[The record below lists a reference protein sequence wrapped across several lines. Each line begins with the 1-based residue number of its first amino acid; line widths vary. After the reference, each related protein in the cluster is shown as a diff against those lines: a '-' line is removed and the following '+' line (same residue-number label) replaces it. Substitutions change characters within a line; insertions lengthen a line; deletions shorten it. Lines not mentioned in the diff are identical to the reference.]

1 LATNVTDVPTEPRAY
16 RAQKRER
23 EELLRAYVQFLVQ
36 RRAER
41 SPEMA
46 HRFAL
51 AMRHKGTSLHQS
63 VAEFVVALEGRLP
76 SYWSNA

>member
-1 LATNVTDVPTEPRAY
+1 MSANVTGAPGEPHVY
-16 RAQKRER
+16 HAQKRER
-23 EELLRAYVQFLVQ
+23 EDLLRAYVQFLVH

-51 AMRHKGTSLHQS
+51 SMRHKGVPLHQS
-63 VAEFVVALEGRLP
+63 VAEFVVELEGRLP
-76 SYWSNA
+76 SYWS